1 MNREKDLFRLA
12 VVLIPLFGIVAM
24 VVSNS
29 FTEEAIS
36 VMEGHHLW
44 YRVSDASLVQRFA
57 PYIGAYK
64 RVPMPDGT
72 SS

>member
-24 VVSNS
+24 VVNNS

-36 VMEGHHLW
+36 VMEGHHPW
-44 YRVSDASLVQRFA
+44 YHVSM
-57 PYIGAYK
+57 I
-64 RVPMPDGT
+64 
-72 SS
+72 

>member
-24 VVSNS
+24 VVNNS

-36 VMEGHHLW
+36 VMEGHHL
-44 YRVSDASLVQRFA
+44 
-57 PYIGAYK
+57 
-64 RVPMPDGT
+64 
-72 SS
+72 

>member
-24 VVSNS
+24 VVNNS

-57 PYIGAYK
+57 PFNRSLPSFPAPLI
-64 RVPMPDGT
+64 
-72 SS
+72 